1 MMVDDHETEE
11 PEDVEKTATTA
22 KEDTDDVNNN
32 ENVLTGMMSMMVD
45 DQETEELEDVEKT
58 ATTAKEGTDDD
69 IHNENEL
76 TGVMSMMV
84 DDQEIKGDISVKDQD
99 QSKELIQNKIVTTDT
114 VDDNDNQK
122 RNSKSQTVE
131 IDTGAGA
138 LPVMEEEDL
147 RRQDHRFWTEDQDQ
161 SKESISN
168 DLKTDFETWTDEE
181 EKLLEH
187 KYSENDE
194 KAAVKDDQDDEE
206 SEAESKIFVGHEV
219 KVGEDQ
225 GLTETNPADKI
236 SSIKV
241 EAVLDY
247 GGC

>member
-1 MMVDDHETEE
+1 MMVDENEHIGVMSMMEDDQETEE
-11 PEDVEKTATTA
+11 PEDVEKA
-22 KEDTDDVNNN
+22 
-32 ENVLTGMMSMMVD
+32 
-45 DQETEELEDVEKT
+45 

-99 QSKELIQNKIVTTDT
+99 QSKE
-114 VDDNDNQK
+114 
-122 RNSKSQTVE
+122 
-131 IDTGAGA
+131 
-138 LPVMEEEDL
+138 
-147 RRQDHRFWTEDQDQ
+147 
-161 SKESISN
+161 SISN

-181 EKLLEH
+181 EKSLEH

-206 SEAESKIFVGHEV
+206 SEAESKIFVDHEV
-219 KVGEDQ
+219 KVEEDQ

-236 SSIKV
+236 SPIKV